1 MHRLYNDKGI
11 SEKMGNTCL
20 VPIAAKNPANGRS
33 SCSKVKDGANK

>member
-20 VPIAAKNPANGRS
+20 VPIDAKNPANGRY